1 MNNMSNWKFEK
12 WSNWIKD
19 SPSDIP
25 TDIWNYFNLEIYPED
40 IEIISTILLPITFE
54 YKGVILLNV
63 EGIYEKEIS
72 ENFDSGLLNIPN
84 IVEAQ
89 ESMNRLIVNHVFFD
103 NYEESS
109 NNTIMNIAELIKHNW
124 EYHLMKQ
131 YPDRR
136 FIVEIVGEDFDPVV
150 TFYEPE

>member
-25 TDIWNYFNLEIYPED
+25 TDIWNYINLEIYPED

-54 YKGVILLNV
+54 YKGVILLNI

-72 ENFDSGLLNIPN
+72 EMYDKGLPN
-84 IVEAQ
+84 MTSKVEAQ
-89 ESMNRLIVNHVFFD
+89 ESMNRLVVDDVFFNTAD
-103 NYEESS
+103 KSS
-109 NNTIMNIAELIKHNW
+109 NETIMNVAELIKHNW
-124 EYHLMKQ
+124 EYHLMKKH
-131 YPDRR
+131 PNRH
-136 FIVEIVGEDFDPVV
+136 FVVKIVGEIFYPVV
-150 TFYEPE
+150 TFYEP